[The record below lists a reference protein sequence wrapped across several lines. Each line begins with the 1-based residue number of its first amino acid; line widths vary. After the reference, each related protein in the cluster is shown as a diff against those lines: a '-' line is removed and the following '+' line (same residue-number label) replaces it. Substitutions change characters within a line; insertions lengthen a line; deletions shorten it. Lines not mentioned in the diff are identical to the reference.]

1 MCGPVSMLTSSSR
14 EKTHPAGFQVVNGT
28 GGNGSGADIPA
39 SPAGAIPNSS
49 KSDGGSSFTGMR
61 SAENFAPHKKNGSD
75 AWNSPNGGDFDHDLA
90 KEEQREDAC
99 PACESMFGKL
109 VGKKQHVELQLRGEP
124 KSGTSFMYEW
134 AINALMVTCSRL
146 EQLYG
151 RDTCQVSWR
160 RIISRKTIH
169 NKVAAGTKSIEMKE
183 VVLSFQ
189 PRRKGKNGRDF
200 AAGPDAACPCE
211 NVERVSVTISSLY
224 KHDLP
229 VSQKCRWQHVDDVT
243 PEGKG
248 CTTVAGRQVQNH
260 TDTAECL
267 HENPCEVRDSRLQ
280 MLILRDPR
288 AVVVSSFFHVETH
301 KSSAGRGRRGESVD
315 RFAVRMLPTICRF
328 VHLRWLLLHERM
340 ADRTVEFMYDE
351 SLADPLG
358 WHQRWLSSVGLTPPK
373 SVVEKATNT
382 AVRKEYGFTG
392 KGVDTHP
399 GGKEATPARRWDD
412 EISAEVVEQLND
424 ICRVWL
430 PPALLEKF
438 GVDVPP

>member
-1 MCGPVSMLTSSSR
+1 
-14 EKTHPAGFQVVNGT
+14 
-28 GGNGSGADIPA
+28 
-39 SPAGAIPNSS
+39 
-49 KSDGGSSFTGMR
+49 
-61 SAENFAPHKKNGSD
+61 
-75 AWNSPNGGDFDHDLA
+75 
-90 KEEQREDAC
+90 
-99 PACESMFGKL
+99 MF
-109 VGKKQHVELQLRGEP
+109 
-124 KSGTSFMYEW
+124 EW
-134 AINALMVTCSRL
+134 AANALVVTCSGMEL
-146 EQLYG
+146 LFG
-151 RDTCQVSWR
+151 RDTCRVSWR
-160 RIISRKTIH
+160 DKSGQAFPTISKGATT
-169 NKVAAGTKSIEMKE
+169 AEMKWVHLE
-183 VVLSFQ
+183 FEPGERQDGSLS
-189 PRRKGKNGRDF
+189 
-200 AAGPDAACPCE
+200 DAACNCE
-211 NVERVSVTISSLY
+211 DVDRVSVTISSLY
-224 KHDLP
+224 KHLLP
-229 VSQKCRWQHVDDVT
+229 VSNKCPWQHVNAIT
-243 PEGKG
+243 LEGKG
-248 CTTVAGRQVQNH
+248 CTTVAGRPVQNH

-267 HENPCEVRDSRLQ
+267 HENPCEVTDDRPQ

-288 AVVVSSFFHVETH
+288 AVVVSSFFHLKHH
-301 KSSAGRGRRGESVD
+301 KNERGESVD
-315 RFAVRMLPTICRF
+315 SFAVRMLPTICRF

-340 ADRTVEFMYDE
+340 ADRTVEFVYDE